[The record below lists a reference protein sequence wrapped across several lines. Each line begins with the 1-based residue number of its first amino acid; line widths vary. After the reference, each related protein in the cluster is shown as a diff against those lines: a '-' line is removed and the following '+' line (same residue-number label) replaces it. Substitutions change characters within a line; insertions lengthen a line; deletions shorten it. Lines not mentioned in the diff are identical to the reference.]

1 MEKKQQ
7 SRKKE
12 EIIICLVYDS
22 NEYSY
27 INSSWG
33 PIELHRIFL
42 TKALKT
48 LEQNDGCFVYINSA
62 EENTFIC
69 ENVSDDFALYDR
81 MQKDMFK
88 SMTKKFL
95 NLIYFMYLSNT
106 YTVLILGQLLF

>member
-48 LEQNDGCFVYINSA
+48 LEENDGCFIHINSA
-62 EENTFIC
+62 EENTF
-69 ENVSDDFALYDR
+69 F
-81 MQKDMFK
+81 F
-88 SMTKKFL
+88 F
-95 NLIYFMYLSNT
+95 F
-106 YTVLILGQLLF
+106 